1 MEEKNS
7 MCSNWQGDQ
16 GIESDKDNK
25 HEKIAVIP
33 LNQLKDFKNHPF
45 KVELNTELFELMQS
59 IENEGVLV
67 PLLARPNPDGE
78 GYEIVAGH
86 RRKAACEWAGITDVP
101 VVIRNFDDE
110 QAVIAMIDSNLQR
123 ENIKPSE
130 KAYAYKMRLEAMKRQ
145 GQRTDLTS
153 SQVGTK
159 LENPTVEVNKLETL
173 YDDEGK
179 WNINSQVDDD
189 KKANIRTDDLLA
201 KQVGESR
208 NQIARYIR
216 LTNLIPKILDM
227 VDEGKIAFTI
237 AVELSYL
244 KEEEQY
250 ELYAVI
256 DLEQCTPSL
265 SQANRLKR
273 MSQSGN
279 LDMDAMYDV
288 LGEEKPNQKVQIKIQ
303 AERLDQY
310 FPSNYTDRQK
320 VELIEKLVK
329 SWHDQ
334 RIQKR

>member
-1 MEEKNS
+1 MEEENS
-7 MCSNWQGDQ
+7 MYSNWQGDQ
-16 GIESDKDNK
+16 GIDSDKDNRN
-25 HEKIAVIP
+25 EKIAVIP
-33 LNQLKDFKNHPF
+33 LKQLKDFKNHPF

-59 IENEGVLV
+59 IEKEGILV

-78 GYEIVAGH
+78 GYEIIAGH
-86 RRKAACEWAGITDVP
+86 RRKAACEWAGIVDVP

-110 QAVIAMIDSNLQR
+110 QAIIAMVDSNLQR

-130 KAYAYKMRLEAMKRQ
+130 KAYAYKMRLDAINRQ
-145 GQRTDLTS
+145 GIRTDLTS
-153 SQVGTK
+153 GQLVQK
-159 LENPTVEVNKLETL
+159 LVDENPTVVLAQVEGGIGDGGYWEINNIKGSEKIDSNKELAMQFGDSER
-173 YDDEGK
+173 
-179 WNINSQVDDD
+179 Q
-189 KKANIRTDDLLA
+189 IR
-201 KQVGESR
+201 
-208 NQIARYIR
+208 RYIR

-250 ELYAVI
+250 ELHAVM

-329 SWHDQ
+329 SWHEQ

>member
-33 LNQLKDFKNHPF
+33 LNQLKNFKNHPF

-145 GQRTDLTS
+145 GQMTDLTS

-159 LENPTVEVNKLETL
+159 LENPTVEVNKLETS

-189 KKANIRTDDLLA
+189 KKSNIRTDDLLA

-273 MSQSGN
+273 MSQAGN

-320 VELIEKLVK
+320 VDLIEKLVK

>member
-1 MEEKNS
+1 

-25 HEKIAVIP
+25 YEKIAVIP

-110 QAVIAMIDSNLQR
+110 QAIIAMVDSNLQR

-153 SQVGTK
+153 DQVGPK
-159 LENPTVEVNKLETL
+159 LEDNPTLMVKKLEAG
-173 YDDEGK
+173 YDKDGI
-179 WNINSQVDDD
+179 WNITEGDEKAGAEEGFNFVPSWQEV
-189 KKANIRTDDLLA
+189 KKSFLLLPKMIR
-201 KQVGESR
+201 K
-208 NQIARYIR
+208 
-216 LTNLIPKILDM
+216 
-227 VDEGKIAFTI
+227 
-237 AVELSYL
+237 
-244 KEEEQY
+244 
-250 ELYAVI
+250 
-256 DLEQCTPSL
+256 
-265 SQANRLKR
+265 
-273 MSQSGN
+273 
-279 LDMDAMYDV
+279 
-288 LGEEKPNQKVQIKIQ
+288 
-303 AERLDQY
+303 
-310 FPSNYTDRQK
+310 
-320 VELIEKLVK
+320 
-329 SWHDQ
+329 
-334 RIQKR
+334 

>member
-59 IENEGVLV
+59 IEKEGMIV
-67 PLLARPNPDGE
+67 PILARPNPEGE
-78 GYEIVAGH
+78 GFEIISGH
-86 RRKAACEWAGITDVP
+86 RRKAACEWAGIADVP
-101 VVIRNFDDE
+101 VVIRNLDNE
-110 QAVIAMIDSNLQR
+110 QAVIAMVDSNLQR

-130 KAYAYKMRLEAMKRQ
+130 KAFAYKMKLEAMKHQ
-145 GQRTDLTS
+145 GKRMDLS
-153 SQVGTK
+153 SDQVGPELENSTVKVTK
-159 LENPTVEVNKLETL
+159 LEAG
-173 YDDEGK
+173 YDEQGLWSVYSDQE
-179 WNINSQVDDD
+179 NF
-189 KKANIRTDDLLA
+189 KKGERSNEILS
-201 KQVGESR
+201 KQVGESV
-208 NQIARYIR
+208 NQIKRYIR
-216 LTNLIPKILDM
+216 LTYLIPKILDK
-227 VDEGKIAFTI
+227 VDEEKIAFTV

-244 KEEEQY
+244 NEEEQY
-250 ELYAVI
+250 ELNAVME
-256 DLEQCTPSL
+256 LEQCTPSL

-273 MSQSGN
+273 MRQAGN

>member
-7 MCSNWQGDQ
+7 MCSNWQEDQ
-16 GIESDKDNK
+16 GIDSNKDKK

-33 LNQLKDFKNHPF
+33 LKQLKDFKNHPF

-59 IENEGVLV
+59 IEKEGMIV
-67 PLLARPNPDGE
+67 PILARPNPDGE
-78 GYEIVAGH
+78 GFEIISGH
-86 RRKAACEWAGITDVP
+86 RRKAACEWAGIADVP
-101 VVIRNFDDE
+101 VVIRNLDNE
-110 QAVIAMIDSNLQR
+110 QAVIAMVDSNLQR

-130 KAYAYKMRLEAMKRQ
+130 KAFAYKMKLEAMKHQ
-145 GQRTDLTS
+145 GKRMDLS
-153 SQVGTK
+153 SDQVGPELENSTVTVTK
-159 LENPTVEVNKLETL
+159 LEAG
-173 YDDEGK
+173 YDEQGLWSVYSDQE
-179 WNINSQVDDD
+179 NF
-189 KKANIRTDDLLA
+189 KKGERSNEILS
-201 KQVGESR
+201 KQVGESV
-208 NQIARYIR
+208 NQIKRYIR
-216 LTNLIPKILDM
+216 LTYLIPKILDK
-227 VDEGKIAFTI
+227 VDEEKIAFTV

-244 KEEEQY
+244 NEEEQY
-250 ELYAVI
+250 ELNAVME
-256 DLEQCTPSL
+256 LEQCTPSL

-273 MSQSGN
+273 MSQAGN

-320 VELIEKLVK
+320 VDLIEKLVK

>member
-33 LNQLKDFKNHPF
+33 LKQLKDFKNHPF

-59 IENEGVLV
+59 IENEGILV

-101 VVIRNFDDE
+101 VVIRDFDDE
-110 QAVIAMIDSNLQR
+110 QAIIAMVDSNLQR

-153 SQVGTK
+153 DQVGPKSGDNPTLMVKK
-159 LENPTVEVNKLETL
+159 LEAG
-173 YDDEGK
+173 YDKDGI
-179 WNINSQVDDD
+179 WNITEGDEIINRRS
-189 KKANIRTDDLLA
+189 NELLA
-201 KQVGESR
+201 KQIGESTT
-208 NQIARYIR
+208 QIKRYIC
-216 LTNLIPKILDM
+216 LTNLVPKILDM
-227 VDEGKIAFTI
+227 IDEGKIAFTI

-250 ELYAVI
+250 ELYAVME
-256 DLEQCTPSL
+256 LEQCTPSL